1 MKTRSTLDEKY
12 TEHMNGRLSIRNNVR
27 ICLKIFTA
35 LEKESM
41 KEFITAELPPS
52 NDKENLGANIMA
64 EC

>member
-35 LEKESM
+35 LEKEST

-52 NDKENLGANIMA
+52 NDKENLRANIMA